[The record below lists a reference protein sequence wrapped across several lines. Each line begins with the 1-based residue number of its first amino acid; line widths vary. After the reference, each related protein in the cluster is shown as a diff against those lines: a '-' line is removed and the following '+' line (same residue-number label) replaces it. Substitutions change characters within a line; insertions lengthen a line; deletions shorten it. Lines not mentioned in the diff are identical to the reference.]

1 MQAASLPPLNLWG
14 CGNLKEVRNW
24 NLCVNVRVHVRGWV
38 VFSILER
45 GIPSADKKRGML
57 ERSDK
62 PWGEGGGAD
71 ISARARTHLHA
82 RSFFNAGAPFPP
94 PQACAGGRG
103 RLKGM
108 S

>member
-1 MQAASLPPLNLWG
+1 MCECMGA
-14 CGNLKEVRNW
+14 
-24 NLCVNVRVHVRGWV
+24 CVWV
-38 VFSILER
+38 GGVQHPKK

-71 ISARARTHLHA
+71 ILARARTHLHA
-82 RSFFNAGAPFPP
+82 RSSFNAGAPFPP
-94 PQACAGGRG
+94 PQACARG
-103 RLKGM
+103 KRRLKGV